1 VNNNNQAHS
10 IHSFANCV
18 GCHMPRIASSA
29 ESGDIHSH
37 VFMTLLPKETLA
49 NPVVPNSCQ
58 TCHKHKNQD
67 LKQLQAAYD
76 ALTVLPK
83 PVGMSLKAVEV
94 PKEVPKKAEAAPAP
108 KPEPSK
114 AAAPAPAPATAAPE
128 PPKAAPKEGEK
139 K

>member
-1 VNNNNQAHS
+1 VINNNQAHS

-18 GCHMPRIASSA
+18 GCHMPRIATSA
-29 ESGDIHSH
+29 LSGDIHSH
-37 VFMTLLPKETLA
+37 VFVALLPKDTLN
-49 NPVVPNSCQ
+49 NPVIPNSCQ

-83 PVGMSLKAVEV
+83 PVGMSQKAVEV
-94 PKEVPKKAEAAPAP
+94 PKEVPKKV
-108 KPEPSK
+108 
-114 AAAPAPAPATAAPE
+114 AAPAPAPAPA
-128 PPKAAPKEGEK
+128 PKAEAPKPPAEAPKEPAK

>member
-1 VNNNNQAHS
+1 
-10 IHSFANCV
+10 
-18 GCHMPRIASSA
+18 MPKIATSA

-37 VFMTLLPKETLA
+37 VFMTLLPKDTLA
-49 NPVVPNSCQ
+49 NPVIPNSCQ

-108 KPEPSK
+108 APKPEPPK
-114 AAAPAPAPATAAPE
+114 AAAPTPATAAPE
-128 PPKAAPKEGEK
+128 HPKAAPKEGEK